1 MEGHNIIVDTVFCM
15 LLIHVKIIIWCV
27 LTTEV
32 LKYISYHTLAW
43 ELVNNTILLGSHF
56 WGWHNVPKHKLFKGA

>member
-1 MEGHNIIVDTVFCM
+1 MEGHNIIVDTVCCM

-43 ELVNNTILLGSHF
+43 ELVNNTIVG
-56 WGWHNVPKHKLFKGA
+56 